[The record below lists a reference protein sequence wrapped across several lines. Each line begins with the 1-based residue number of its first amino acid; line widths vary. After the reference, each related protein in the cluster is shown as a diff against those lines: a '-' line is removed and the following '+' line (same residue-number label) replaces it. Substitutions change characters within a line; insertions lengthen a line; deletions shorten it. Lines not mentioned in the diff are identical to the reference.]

1 MTLSVHLVAFQFHYI
16 ALVCNYC
23 LLLWL
28 IKYLSMSTTRCA
40 WGSMSRR
47 SLWDSWCLL
56 TTVELRLTCSKPG
69 LRQTSCWT
77 NCQTSRFF
85 GTHRRRHRSN
95 PALVAMDVW
104 HGRLRSQRY
113 RRVSHPH
120 RSTLHVSWTTGKQSV
135 RHTVKSSQ
143 LHGQLDTHHKF
154 IESNS
159 TPARW
164 LGSRVVSVLDSGA
177 VGSGIK
183 SQLRRCL
190 VTVLGKL
197 FTPAVPLFTKQWN
210 W

>member
-77 NCQTSRFF
+77 NCQTLRFF
-85 GTHRRRHRSN
+85 GTHHRRQRSN

-104 HGRLRSQRY
+104 HRRLRSQRY

-120 RSTLHVSWTTGKQSV
+120 RSTLHVSWTTGIQSV
-135 RHTVKSSQ
+135 RHMV
-143 LHGQLDTHHKF
+143 
-154 IESNS
+154 NS
-159 TPARW
+159 THTRNLLKVTQPRPGGSVAEW
-164 LGSRVVSVLDSGA
+164 LA
-177 VGSGIK
+177 CWT
-183 SQLRRCL
+183 Q
-190 VTVLGKL
+190 
-197 FTPAVPLFTKQWN
+197 AQ
-210 W
+210 